1 MLSSNPSFYNSGV
14 MKSIIHKNSTDD
26 TGLVRLRKG
35 LLAAGGYRLYD
46 VAEDLESSIGHV
58 SEILNS
64 RKLPTKSEAL
74 KIANLLG
81 GGVDVLFPHT
91 KKERG
96 ERP

>member
-1 MLSSNPSFYNSGV
+1 
-14 MKSIIHKNSTDD
+14 MKKIFTKHDD
-26 TGLVRLRKG
+26 QKLVRLRKG
-35 LLAAGGYRLYD
+35 LLYAGGYRLYN
-46 VAEDLESSIGHV
+46 VAEGLECSVGHA

-64 RKLPTKSEAL
+64 RKLPTEKEAL

-91 KKERG
+91 KQERG